1 MVLFRALLIFG
12 ALFGTSLAAFGATSA
27 NLSVSAS
34 IVGNGHCTVTTP
46 NTLQFG
52 NLDAFNPAN
61 QTATV
66 QIVVNCVGIGNK
78 GTTYVIDYLN
88 PSAPNNLQH
97 TSPASPD
104 VIPYSLNLP
113 ISGFAAKNN
122 NTYNHTITGTIL
134 GNDYKMAPI
143 GGYTDTV
150 TLILTP

>member
-78 GTTYVIDYLN
+78 GTTGALEWETRYLYMAVPVGAGDLLRLLALRVDLSRGE
-88 PSAPNNLQH
+88 PSAARLS
-97 TSPASPD
+97 T
-104 VIPYSLNLP
+104 
-113 ISGFAAKNN
+113 
-122 NTYNHTITGTIL
+122 
-134 GNDYKMAPI
+134 
-143 GGYTDTV
+143 
-150 TLILTP
+150 